1 MNKSIITNFTALVI
15 IALGI
20 FSPVFSDEITLA
32 GLFSLSGSVTNW
44 LAIHMLF
51 ERVPFLYG
59 SGIIIQRFNEFK
71 HGIKELIMNEF
82 FSNDSIESNFNNKQ
96 FDKETILK
104 KINYDEIFNKFVE
117 SIEESSMGTMLSM
130 VGGKKALEPLKV
142 PLKNKMM
149 LIFND
154 LIEKNLIGDK
164 PYEGIKFEIESLI
177 NKRLDELSPV
187 DVKQIIKNIIHKHL
201 GWLVVWGGVFGLLMG
216 LSISIIG

>member
-1 MNKSIITNFTALVI
+1 MNKIIITNFTALFI

-20 FSPVFSDEITLA
+20 FSPVYNDEITLA

-59 SGIIIQRFNEFK
+59 SGVIIQRFSEFK
-71 HGIKELIMNEF
+71 QGIKELIMNEF
-82 FSNDSIESNFNNKQ
+82 FSNESIESNFSNKT
-96 FDKETILK
+96 FDKESILK

-117 SIEESSMGTMLSM
+117 SIEESSMGSMLSM
-130 VGGKKALEPLKV
+130 VGGKKALEPLKA
-142 PLKNKMM
+142 PLKTKMR

-154 LIEKNLIGDK
+154 LMEKNLIGDK
-164 PYEGIKFEIESLI
+164 SYNEIKFEIESLI

-201 GWLVVWGGVFGLLMG
+201 GWLVVWGGVFGFLMG